1 MNNLI
6 PYKELGLTKDR
17 LDIINKFVYYK
28 KEVES
33 FESELKDKFKEMVES
48 GIIPVSSIDLG
59 GIMLSYRK
67 SYTSKKV
74 DTDKMKNDGIYESYI
89 KDTEVK
95 SSVSMTVKKE
105 EK

>member
-48 GIIPVSSIDLG
+48 GIIPVNSIDLG

>member
-6 PYKELGLTKDR
+6 PYEELGLTKDK

-48 GIIPVSSIDLG
+48 GIIPVNSIDLG

-74 DTDKMKNDGIYESYI
+74 DTDKMKNDVIYESYI